1 MSKRHISS
9 YTLNRPDAASR
20 DLAAFNPASGSSG
33 FAVAGKWS
41 FTINYLQFVC
51 FILEW
56 NMGFYHSLGFF
67 GQDKLWPIHW
77 SPNMDNFGKKSGV
90 DVDVPVYNM

>member
-1 MSKRHISS
+1 MQQVV
-9 YTLNRPDAASR
+9 TLPLSTPPRA
-20 DLAAFNPASGSSG
+20 GSG
-33 FAVAGKWS
+33 FAVADKWS

-77 SPNMDNFGKKSGV
+77 SPTMDNFGKKSGV